1 MCRVYKNMI
10 SFIPAEHIISVE
22 SLVRHTNLFNL
33 KKIIKKIDVF
43 CKISQDP
50 QFDSLALL
58 LWPQHLS
65 NGLNMTI
72 KAQNA
77 VMGRPTINSLK
88 GKQSA
93 WLISRCIKINKN
105 QMLQFSSLLIKK
117 YVVWMRVSPEAWT
130 FCIRKKH

>member
-10 SFIPAEHIISVE
+10 SFIPAEHIISAE

-33 KKIIKKIDVF
+33 KKKIDIF

-72 KAQNA
+72 KTQNA

-93 WLISRCIKINKN
+93 WLISRYTKINKN
-105 QMLQFSSLLIKK
+105 QMLQSGSLLIKK
-117 YVVWMRVSPEAWT
+117 YVVWMRVSPQAWT